1 MKNKA
6 IEELIRSEVAPD
18 LIERVLTYVKP
29 SIRLRTNAPD
39 ESANKIGVS
48 RIGGLPDLPPDTHW
62 PVVDNRALHFVAQ
75 INLADAH
82 PFDLENKL
90 PKDGLLSFFYDWGT
104 TGHSVL
110 YLKPDQENLGPRN
123 PPPQLPNAISPSW
136 FSRLFRGKHPE
147 RVFRGCRMS
156 FSCEMTPPD
165 GMSFALDALSEDSVY
180 SDAFYDKYYE
190 LLGEEETDP
199 HHQLLGNPASIQGAY
214 MEAECA
220 GIVLGKGPLSQ
231 EQLSQLSRWKL
242 LAQFDS
248 DDLPGMMW
256 GDLGRLYYYIHESD
270 LAQLEF
276 GRVYVTGQCY

>member
-1 MKNKA
+1 LKDKV

-18 LIERVLTYVKP
+18 IIESVLTLVRP
-29 SIRLRTNAPD
+29 SIRLCPNASD
-39 ESANKIGVS
+39 ESAQRIGVS
-48 RIGGLPDLPPDTHW
+48 RIGGLPDLPPDMQW
-62 PVVDNRALHFVAQ
+62 PEVDNRALQFVAQ

-82 PFDLENKL
+82 PFDLENQL
-90 PKDGLLSFFYDWGT
+90 PKSGILSFFYDWGIS
-104 TGHSVL
+104 GNSVL
-110 YLKPDQENLGPRN
+110 YLESDHEKLGPRN
-123 PPPQLPNAISPSW
+123 PPPQLPDAISPSW
-136 FSRLFRGKHPE
+136 FSRLFRGKRSE
-147 RVFRGCRMS
+147 RVFRSCRIS
-156 FSCEMTPPD
+156 FSPEMTPPD
-165 GMSFALDALSEDSVY
+165 GMSFALDALSEDPVY
-180 SDAFYDKYYE
+180 SEEFYDKYYK
-190 LLGEEETDP
+190 LLGEKDTDS

-270 LAQLEF
+270 LAQREF